1 MTQKK
6 TPMKKL
12 KLIIVSLAMTT
23 LGIWLAIGS
32 SANNNLH
39 PLQQKCTKDAED
51 FVIKARA
58 AKIPSAP
65 PGLALQ
71 EQRVDVRQH
80 HYSARLNR
88 CFVKLRTKLWWMDNG
103 EERVSNDRLAIW
115 DVNNYERGSD
125 AEFIGFSNPDKPG
138 HYTVSTCWA
147 ININNPDDLGHFDHC
162 YQMAGDILPT
172 DFELERTP
180 KWNALIK
187 PFMEE

>member
-1 MTQKK
+1 
-6 TPMKKL
+6 MKKL

-23 LGIWLAIGS
+23 LGIWLA
-32 SANNNLH
+32 NNNPH
-39 PLQQKCTKDAED
+39 PSHELQQKCTKDAED
-51 FVIKARA
+51 FVTKARA
-58 AKIPSAP
+58 DKILGAPS
-65 PGLALQ
+65 GLGALQ
-71 EQRVDVRQH
+71 KQRVDMRQH

-88 CFVKLRTKLWWMDNG
+88 CFVKLHTKLWWVDNG
-103 EERVSNDRLAIW
+103 EEHVSNDRLAIW
-115 DVNNYERGSD
+115 DVNNYERGPD

>member
-1 MTQKK
+1 
-6 TPMKKL
+6 MKKL

-23 LGIWLAIGS
+23 LGFWMAIGS
-32 SANNNLH
+32 SANNDPH
-39 PLQQKCTKDAED
+39 PSYELQQKCTKDAED

-58 AKIPSAP
+58 AKIPGAP
-65 PGLALQ
+65 SGLGALQ
-71 EQRVDVRQH
+71 KQRVDMRQH

-88 CFVKLRTKLWWMDNG
+88 CFVKLRTKLWWKENG
-103 EERVSNDRLAIW
+103 EERVSNDQIAIW
-115 DVNNYERGSD
+115 DVNNYERGPD

-138 HYTVSTCWA
+138 RYTVSNCWA
-147 ININNPDDLGHFDHC
+147 ININNADHFDHC

-187 PFMEE
+187 PFMED